1 MAGGKD
7 IAMLR
12 KLVVG
17 AYQTNCYI
25 LGCKQTNQGLVID
38 PGDEVLRIVK
48 EIARSGLTLKYI
60 AITHGHMDHVG
71 GVSELHRITKA
82 PVLIHRLDAG
92 ALGETPDGFLE
103 EGQTLQVGNYSISII
118 HTPGHSAGGV
128 CLHAPGAVFTGD
140 SLFAGSVGRTDFPGG
155 SHELLIE
162 GVRRKI
168 FSLGNELRVY
178 PGHGPESTIGR
189 ERQTNPFFRLT
200 RYA

>member
-1 MAGGKD
+1 
-7 IAMLR
+7 MLR

-17 AYQTNCYI
+17 PYQTNCYI

-48 EIARSGLTLKYI
+48 EITRSGLNINHI
-60 AITHGHMDHVG
+60 AITHGHIDHVG
-71 GVSELHRITKA
+71 GVSELKRITKA

-92 ALGETPDGFLE
+92 ALGVRPDGFLE
-103 EGQTLQVGNYSISII
+103 EGQVFQVGTYSLSII

-128 CLHAPGAVFTGD
+128 CLYAPGAVFTGD
-140 SLFAGSVGRTDFPGG
+140 TLFAGSVGRTDFPGG
-155 SHELLIE
+155 SHELLVE
-162 GVRRKI
+162 GVRKKI
-168 FSLGNELRVY
+168 FPLGEGLRIY

-189 ERQTNPFFRLT
+189 ERQTNPFFRLA

>member
-1 MAGGKD
+1 
-7 IAMLR
+7 MLR

-17 AYQTNCYI
+17 PYQTNCYI

-48 EIARSGLTLKYI
+48 EITRSGLTIANI
-60 AITHGHMDHVG
+60 AITHGHIDHVG
-71 GVSELHRITKA
+71 GVSELKRITKA
-82 PVLIHRLDAG
+82 PVLIHRFDAA
-92 ALGETPDGFLE
+92 ALRVKPDGFLE
-103 EGQTLQVGNYSISII
+103 EGQFLQVGSYSLSVL

-128 CLHAPGAVFTGD
+128 CLHASGVVFTGD
-140 SLFAGSVGRTDFPGG
+140 TLFAGSVGRTDFPGG
-155 SHELLIE
+155 SHELLVE

-168 FSLGNELRVY
+168 FPLGDDLRIY

-189 ERQTNPFFRLT
+189 ERQTNPFFRLA